1 MKKLISLLL
10 AVVMILTVATFA
22 VSAKNYTQPFT
33 RDGVVVEGSKTY
45 RIPALYTLN
54 NGSVLAV
61 ADKRYDHGSDSPNNI
76 DVVAAISP
84 DGYTGWEYNCINY
97 LEDYPDDKT
106 ATDAASF
113 IDSAVA
119 QSSTGRIFVISDACP
134 SGGGYWQAQKG
145 TGFYNMY
152 LSETEV
158 YRGLL
163 LTDSAYAGDL
173 STFKYCVGPFN
184 GELATIYKKGNSE
197 ADKYSNGE
205 WKWTATEYA
214 VNGEFELYK
223 NGAPLT
229 MKQIG
234 TDKVIAQNIFYKDA
248 ELTCYLTTYLMMRY
262 SDDNGATW
270 SAPILI
276 SSQVKSENEGFLGI
290 GPGRGLV
297 TNYNGKERIIFAV
310 YDNAGAG
317 ITPELDEN
325 VSTIYSDDNGVT
337 WHRGAETKCRSML
350 QKTSE
355 AQIVELGNGTLRMFA
370 RNKGRYVAY
379 ADSTDGG
386 HSWTKFR
393 SDLELPSNGNCMISF
408 INAEVGGKK
417 FVLGSYTSN
426 KNARADGVIKVGV
439 VNGNDIDW
447 INTYYINDGFFAY
460 SCLTQLADGNIGML
474 YEDEAAQVS
483 YMVLNLDKDGN
494 ISEIN
499 GNNFEGTPSVP
510 SGEKTLRAFC
520 GFFDKIFS
528 LLGLI

>member
-1 MKKLISLLL
+1 MKKIISLLL
-10 AVVMILTVATFA
+10 AVLMVLSVVA
-22 VSAKNYTQPFT
+22 VSVSAVDYAEPFAPGT
-33 RDGVVVEGSKTY
+33 MGSKNY
-45 RIPALYTLN
+45 RIPGIWTLN
-54 NGSVLAV
+54 DGSVFAV
-61 ADKRYDHGSDSPNNI
+61 ADMRYDHGSDSPNNI
-76 DVVAAISP
+76 DILFAKSE
-84 DGYTGWEYNCINY
+84 DGYKEWTYTVANY
-97 LEDYPDDKT
+97 FGDYADT
-106 ATDAASF
+106 ATDTNSASF

-119 QSSTGRIFVISDACP
+119 QSKTTDRIFVVSDVCP

-145 TGFYNMY
+145 TGYYDMY
-152 LSETEV
+152 LSETES

-163 LTDSAYAGDL
+163 LTDSNYGGDL
-173 STFKYCVGPFN
+173 ADFKYCVGPFN
-184 GELATIYKKGNSE
+184 GDLATVYKKGATAN
-197 ADKYSNGE
+197 DKYANGE

-214 VNGEFELYK
+214 IDGEFNLYK
-223 NGAPLT
+223 NGVALK
-229 MKQIG
+229 MKQMVSGAEIN
-234 TDKVIAQNIFYKDA
+234 QNVFYKDA

-270 SAPILI
+270 SAPVHI
-276 SSQVKSENEGFLGI
+276 SAQVKSAKEGFLGI

-297 TNYNGKERIIFAV
+297 TTYNGKERIIFAV

-317 ITPELDEN
+317 VTPELDEN

-337 WHRGAETKCRSML
+337 WHRGAETECRTML
-350 QKTSE
+350 TKTSE
-355 AQIVELGNGTLRMFA
+355 AQIVELENGVLRMFA

-408 INAEVGGKK
+408 INAEVNGKK

-426 KNARADGVIKVGV
+426 KNSRADGVIKVGV
-439 VNGNDIDW
+439 VDGNDINW

-474 YEDEAAQVS
+474 YEDEADKIS
-483 YMVLNLDKDGN
+483 YMVLTLDKDGN
-494 ISEIN
+494 LSEIN
-499 GNNFEGTPSVP
+499 GNNFDGVPSVP
-510 SGEKTLRAFC
+510 SGEKFTRSFL

-528 LLGLI
+528 FLGLI